1 MNVMMLYGVCAAAI
15 GALGLY
21 GLIVNPQP
29 LRKILALNVLGS
41 GIFLLFG
48 VIARRGT
55 AAGLG
60 GDPVPQAMIITAI
73 VVAFSATAVAWPVVA
88 GGFLA
93 LVLRHWERALPSIP
107 AGDVLILG
115 RAAAHLAEKLG
126 AGMERIDG
134 HLRRW
139 PAASVALLV
148 IAAMLAGAMYM
159 AP

>member
-73 VVAFSATAVAWPVVA
+73 VVAFSATAVA
-88 GGFLA
+88 
-93 LVLRHWERALPSIP
+93 
-107 AGDVLILG
+107 
-115 RAAAHLAEKLG
+115 
-126 AGMERIDG
+126 
-134 HLRRW
+134 
-139 PAASVALLV
+139 VALLLQLFKNSGTATLDGEDTQSRK
-148 IAAMLAGAMYM
+148 IDGA
-159 AP
+159 